1 MEEDN
6 TKVVGIQN
14 LTIFRYAEV
23 LLMYAEAC
31 AQTDD
36 ADGLGLQC
44 LQDVQNR
51 AGSDYVST
59 QLTLEDV
66 KREEFRNVA

>member
-1 MEEDN
+1 
-6 TKVVGIQN
+6 
-14 LTIFRYAEV
+14 
-23 LLMYAEAC
+23 MYAEAC

-66 KREEFRNVA
+66 KKEKSFEMWLEGVRFPDMVRWGRYRWC